1 MSAVVTVE
9 RPVGSEVPDGAA
21 HAGHVASGRAV
32 PGRATPSGTYRR
44 DAPGLVDGFGRR
56 HRDLRISLT
65 DRCSLRCTYCMPAE
79 GMPWLPSDE
88 LLTVAEMTR
97 VAAVAV
103 RHGIE
108 EIRLTG
114 GEPLLRPDIVEIVA
128 GLAALPGAPEVSM
141 TTNGLRL
148 AALADP
154 LRAAG
159 LARLNVSLDT
169 LRRDRYERLTRR
181 DRLGKALDGL
191 AAADRAGFT
200 GTKLN
205 AVLVRGVN
213 DDETVDLLR
222 FAVDR
227 GYELRFIE
235 QMPLDAG
242 RTWTREGMVTADEV
256 LASLT
261 GEFDLEPVPTRGA
274 APAERWR
281 VDGTDA
287 VVGIVASVTRPFCG
301 ACDRIRLTADGQLRS
316 CLFAREETDLRAL
329 LRAGADDDRIVA
341 ALGLAVRTK
350 AAGHTI
356 GSAGFEQPARG
367 MSAIGG

>member
-1 MSAVVTVE
+1 MTLTD
-9 RPVGSEVPDGAA
+9 R
-21 HAGHVASGRAV
+21 
-32 PGRATPSGTYRR
+32 
-44 DAPGLVDGFGRR
+44 FGRV

-65 DRCSLRCTYCMPAE
+65 DPCHLRCTYCMPAE
-79 GMPWLPSDE
+79 GMPWLASDD
-88 LLTVAEMTR
+88 LLTLAEMTR

-103 RHGIE
+103 HHGVE

-128 GLAALPGAPEVSM
+128 GLATLPGAPEVSM

-148 AALADP
+148 PALAGR
-154 LRAAG
+154 LRDAG
-159 LARLNVSLDT
+159 LRRLNVSLDT
-169 LRRDRYERLTRR
+169 LQRERYARLTRR
-181 DRLGKALDGL
+181 DRLGQALDGL
-191 AAADRAGFT
+191 AAADTAGFT

-213 DDETVDLLR
+213 DDEPADLLR
-222 FAVDR
+222 FALAR

-261 GEFDLEPVPTRGA
+261 PAFDLTPLPTRGA
-274 APAERWR
+274 APAERWT
-281 VDGTDA
+281 VDGTSA

-301 ACDRIRLTADGQLRS
+301 ACDRIRLTADGQLRN
-316 CLFAREETDLRAL
+316 CLFAREETDLRTL
-329 LRAGADDDRIVA
+329 LRTGADDDRLAA
-341 ALGLAVRTK
+341 ALGLSVQAK
-350 AAGHTI
+350 AAGHTV
-356 GSAGFEQPARG
+356 GHPEFRQPDRG